1 MRKRL
6 MAAVADPLAS
16 SLACCVNSSSR
27 SEPLSAANSH
37 AWTSR
42 ERPRVSRGGRGDAPS
57 SDPGPGREP
66 VRTEIGGNVTDWLR
80 FRLER
85 FSDGMEIGIGST
97 RGSYL
102 YVVLARSGDGE
113 TRVALPSSDI
123 DRRTAEFERESEREC
138 VRGRGSMGAEAAEE
152 HDDGAKGS
160 VLNESSP
167 PSVWRLNDEG
177 VEKDAPVDHLW
188 FETKLP
194 DCEKENDLAE
204 AEWCDA
210 SAGGLLTEW
219 CDGVFAGT
227 GTSIVNW

>member
-1 MRKRL
+1 
-6 MAAVADPLAS
+6 MAAVAEPLAS

-57 SDPGPGREP
+57 SDPGQGREP
-66 VRTEIGGNVTDWLR
+66 VKTEIGGN
-80 FRLER
+80 
-85 FSDGMEIGIGST
+85 
-97 RGSYL
+97 
-102 YVVLARSGDGE
+102 VVLARSGDGE

-138 VRGRGSMGAEAAEE
+138 VRGMGSTGAEAAEE

-160 VLNESSP
+160 VLNESST
-167 PSVWRLNDEG
+167 PSVWRLKDEG
-177 VEKDAPVDHLW
+177 VEKAAPVDHLW

-194 DCEKENDLAE
+194 DCENENDLDE

-210 SAGGLLTEW
+210 SAGVLLTDG
-219 CDGVFAGT
+219 CDGVFAGR